1 MSLEEA
7 LQKRADRIRNIADEC
22 AELWARSKNITLEIG
37 CGKGHYL
44 SAYAAAFPEEV
55 CVGIDLISERVRDSK
70 RRAQNKGATNA
81 YFFKAEAMEFLEAMP
96 RDAVLEKIFIFFPD
110 PWPKERHHKRRLMQQ
125 EFLDYIRQFAQVGT
139 KLYFRTDYD
148 EYFQWTLDVV
158 NENSNWQ
165 LLQENELPIEEVSQ
179 FQRIL
184 PKFSTLIAQ
193 AL

>member
-7 LQKRADRIRNIADEC
+7 LQKRADRIRNIAGEC
-22 AELWARSKNITLEIG
+22 AELWTRTKNITLEIG

-44 SAYAAAFPEEV
+44 SAYAAAFPQEV

-70 RRAQNKGATNA
+70 RRAQNRGATNA

-110 PWPKERHHKRRLMQQ
+110 PWPKERHHKRRLMQR

-148 EYFQWTLDVV
+148 EYFQWTLDAV

-165 LLQENELPIEEVSQ
+165 LLQETQLPIEEVSQ

>member
-7 LQKRADRIRNIADEC
+7 LQKRADRIRNIAGEC
-22 AELWARSKNITLEIG
+22 AELWARTKNITLEIG

-125 EFLDYIRQFAQVGT
+125 EFLDYIRQFAQAGT

-165 LLQENELPIEEVSQ
+165 LLKENELPIEEVSQ